1 MADTATRHIQE
12 ESKEL
17 QAQQNSAQS
26 ENTDAIR
33 FVLDGAVMKL
43 GEVDPTRTVLQ
54 FLREDLRRTGT
65 KEGCAEG
72 DCGACTVVVGTL
84 DRSGNELRVR
94 AVNSCI
100 QFLPTL
106 DGAELFTVESL
117 TKNPAESHPVQRA
130 LVECHASQCGFCTPG
145 FVMSLFALYKTN
157 AQPTRVEIDDALAGN
172 LCRCTGYR
180 PIVDAARKMYS
191 LGAERDAWKD
201 RPHGKGEMSNRRIE
215 RLRSIRRHSGMRLK
229 FGSRRFFA
237 PLDVSELA
245 GLLGQHPNATL
256 LAGGTDVG
264 LWVTKQHR
272 ELKTVIYTGRVR
284 ELGRIDDSSTH
295 IEIGAAV
302 SLTDAMAVIVRH
314 FPGLDELFRRFGS
327 PPIRNAGTLG
337 GNIANGSPIGDSMP
351 ALIAADTALV
361 LRSNEGTRELALEK
375 YYLGYQKKDL
385 RAGECVQTVRI
396 PLPGPGTILRSHKLS
411 KRFDQDISAVCT
423 AYRLEL
429 DGQRVRSFRM
439 ACGGLAPTVK
449 RARHCEAAINGC
461 QWDRQTVEGATTA
474 LARDFEPISDMRA
487 SAGYRLQSAQ
497 NLLRRFFLETRGEL
511 EQTLYSY
518 GRQG

>member
-1 MADTATRHIQE
+1 ME
-12 ESKEL
+12 KERPEL
-17 QAQQNSAQS
+17 HAQRNAVQAA
-26 ENTDAIR
+26 NTDAIR
-33 FVLDGAVMKL
+33 FALDDEVIEL

-54 FLREDLRRTGT
+54 FLREDLRRKGT

-72 DCGACTVVVGTL
+72 DCGACTVVVGTI
-84 DRSGNELRVR
+84 DRTANEFELR

-106 DGAELFTVESL
+106 DGMELFTVESL
-117 TKNPAESHPVQRA
+117 AMNRAEPHPVQRA

-145 FVMSLFALYKTN
+145 FVMSLFALYKSN
-157 AQPTRVEIDDALAGN
+157 AHPTRVEIDDALAGN

-180 PIVDAARKMYS
+180 PIVDAARKMYR
-191 LGAERDAWKD
+191 LGAKSQAWLD
-201 RPHGKGEMSNRRIE
+201 RPHGKGEQPTRRIE
-215 RLRSIRRHSGMRLK
+215 RLRSIRRRAGIKVK

-237 PLDVSELA
+237 PRDVSELVDM
-245 GLLGQHPNATL
+245 LGQHPNATL

-264 LWVTKQHR
+264 LWITKQHR
-272 ELKTVIYTGRVR
+272 ELQTVIYTGRVR
-284 ELGRIDDSSTH
+284 ELGTINVSSTH

-302 SLTDAMAVIVRH
+302 SLTDAMTVIVGH
-314 FPGLDELFRRFGS
+314 YPNLDELFRRFGS

-351 ALIAADTALV
+351 ALIAADTTLV
-361 LRSNEGTRELALEK
+361 LRSSEGLRELALEHF
-375 YYLGYQKKDL
+375 YLGYRRTDL

-396 PLPGPGTILRSHKLS
+396 PLPDPGTILRNHKLS

-429 DGQRVRSFRM
+429 DGHRVRSFRM
-439 ACGGLAPTVK
+439 ACGGLAATVK
-449 RARHCEAAINGC
+449 RARNCEAAINGR
-461 QWDRQTVEGATTA
+461 QWNRQTVEAATTG

-487 SAGYRLQSAQ
+487 SAAYRLRGAQ
-497 NLLRRFFLETRGEL
+497 NLLRRFYLETRGEL

>member
-1 MADTATRHIQE
+1 MR
-12 ESKEL
+12 
-17 QAQQNSAQS
+17 AQPDSAQAA
-26 ENTDAIR
+26 NTDVIR
-33 FVLDGAVMKL
+33 FALDGEVFEL
-43 GEVDPTRTVLQ
+43 GGVDPTRTVLQ

-72 DCGACTVVVGTL
+72 DCGACTVVVGAI
-84 DRSGNELRVR
+84 DRTGRDLELR

-106 DGAELFTVESL
+106 DGTELFTVESL
-117 TKNPAESHPVQRA
+117 ARNGAEPHPVQRA

-145 FVMSLFALYKTN
+145 FVMSLLALYKSN
-157 AQPTRVEIDDALAGN
+157 AHPTRVEIDDALAGN

-180 PIVDAARKMYS
+180 PIVDAAKKMYGLRARS
-191 LGAERDAWKD
+191 QAWLDQPHAESAQ
-201 RPHGKGEMSNRRIE
+201 PTRRIE

-237 PLDVSELA
+237 PLDVSELV
-245 GLLGQHPNATL
+245 GLLGQYPDATL

-264 LWVTKQHR
+264 LWVTKQQR
-272 ELKTVIYTGRVR
+272 ELNTVIYTGRVR
-284 ELGRIDDSSTH
+284 ELGRINVSSTH

-327 PPIRNAGTLG
+327 PPIRSAGTLG

-351 ALIAADTALV
+351 ALIAADTSLV
-361 LRSNEGTRELALEK
+361 LRSNGDTRELALEGF
-375 YYLGYQKKDL
+375 YLGYQKKDL

-396 PLPGPGTILRSHKLS
+396 PRPGSGTILRSHKLS

-429 DGQRVRSFRM
+429 DGHRVRSFRM

-487 SAGYRLQSAQ
+487 SAGYRLRGAQ

>member
-1 MADTATRHIQE
+1 MHTQRE
-12 ESKEL
+12 
-17 QAQQNSAQS
+17 SAQAA
-26 ENTDAIR
+26 NTDVIR
-33 FVLDGAVMKL
+33 FALDGEVIEL

-84 DRSGNELRVR
+84 DQSGNELRLR

-106 DGAELFTVESL
+106 DGMELFTVESL
-117 TKNPAESHPVQRA
+117 AMEGAEPHPVQHA

-145 FVMSLFALYKTN
+145 FVMSLLALYKSN
-157 AQPTRVEIDDALAGN
+157 AHPTRVEIDDALAGN

-180 PIVDAARKMYS
+180 PIVDAAKKMYGLRS
-191 LGAERDAWKD
+191 RSQAWLD
-201 RPHGKGEMSNRRIE
+201 QPHAKSEQPTRRIE
-215 RLRSIRRHSGMRLK
+215 RLRSLKRRAGVKVK

-272 ELKTVIYTGRVR
+272 ELKTVIYTACVR
-284 ELGRIDDSSTH
+284 ELGRINVSSTH
-295 IEIGAAV
+295 IEFGAAV

-351 ALIAADTALV
+351 ALIAADTVLV
-361 LRSNEGTRELALEK
+361 LRSSEGTRELALEK
-375 YYLGYQKKDL
+375 FYLGYRKKDL
-385 RAGECVQTVRI
+385 RAGECVQTIRI

-429 DGQRVRSFRM
+429 DGHRVRSFRM

-449 RARHCEAAINGC
+449 RARHCEAAINGY
-461 QWDRQTVEGATTA
+461 QWDRQTVEGATAA

-487 SAGYRLQSAQ
+487 SAGYRLLGAQ

-511 EQTLYSY
+511 EQTLYSN